1 MHRHLPIDRF
11 LLHSLLRRQL
21 TTVHLPV
28 CTLHAWPNLDLLPS
42 RQTLSTVEL
51 AKLCHLQDLR
61 LGLDPTECP
70 LARLQAL
77 HLRPV
82 RHLAPLGLNVS
93 AVVIAN
99 SPT

>member
-1 MHRHLPIDRF
+1 MHRRLPIDRF
-11 LLHSLLRRQL
+11 LLHSLPHQHL

-42 RQTLSTVEL
+42 RQTLPTMEL
-51 AKLCHLQDLR
+51 AKLCRLQDLR
-61 LGLDPTECP
+61 LGLDLTECP
-70 LARLQAL
+70 PAHLQAL
-77 HLRPV
+77 HLRLV
-82 RHLAPLGLNVS
+82 RHLAPLGPNVS